1 LTNVTKMSR
10 AEKAINEMPHGL
22 WINSR
27 NLAKNACLGAGTMT
41 KYLERARK
49 RGLVENKNVAI
60 SSSRLHL
67 WRRKKLELMFF
78 RARARAISA

>member
-1 LTNVTKMSR
+1 LTNITKLGR
-10 AEKAINEMPHGL
+10 AEKTINEMPRGF

-27 NLAKNACLGAGTMT
+27 NLAKNACLGIGTMT
-41 KYLERARK
+41 MYLVQARK

-67 WRRKKLELMFF
+67 WRRKT
-78 RARARAISA
+78 